1 MQKKLENYWKKSLIA
16 VILWDIVMCGGV
28 CSSAELPE
36 FDTGKVPG
44 AAVRI
49 QSDDAERQRSGES
62 VKRDLG
68 EAKAQLARQEAEIK
82 TLKATLKLRD
92 QERAELTEKYQEQ
105 NEQYRQLRLVL
116 SGALASGNVRS
127 AGEREEQLLRSLNG
141 TAKGGGALAL
151 DTVEFCELTEP
162 LLKDLPIGKVEQT
175 RIRLRL
181 ETLQESARKFIVR
194 TGSGGASE
202 PLEKCRILAV
212 DRDLAIV
219 ILPVGS
225 DQGAFIGL
233 TYYVGKEEPVVLRV
247 VGVRP
252 NVAAARPVSGSI
264 DELAPGM
271 EAATQKNQAKPA
283 SVSTPETGK

>member
-1 MQKKLENYWKKSLIA
+1 MQKKQKKSENYWKKTQIA
-16 VILWDIVMCGGV
+16 VILLNIVMCGGV

-49 QSDDAERQRSGES
+49 ESEDAERQRSGES

-68 EAKAQLARQEAEIK
+68 EAKAQLARQDAEIK

-92 QERAELTEKYQEQ
+92 QERAELTEKYQKQ

-116 SGALASGNVRS
+116 SGALASENVRS
-127 AGEREEQLLRSLNG
+127 TGEREEQLLRSLNG

-162 LLKDLPIGKVEQT
+162 LLKDLPIGKVKQT
-175 RIRLRL
+175 ELLL
-181 ETLQESARKFIVR
+181 ELEELKRSARRFIAE
-194 TGSGGASE
+194 TGLESSGEKLA
-202 PLEKCRILAV
+202 KCRIFAV
-212 DRDLAIV
+212 EPELSMV

-225 DQGAFIGL
+225 VHGAFNGL
-233 TYYVGKEEPVVLRV
+233 TYYVGKDDEVVLRV
-247 VGVRP
+247 VCVRP
-252 NVAAARPVSGSI
+252 YVAAAQLVSGRI
-264 DELAPGM
+264 DKLSPGM
-271 EAATQKNQAKPA
+271 EVAAQSNKESRKQ
-283 SVSTPETGK
+283 